1 MERLEITSGLN
12 PNNLENHNLN
22 YKYLFSSVR
31 LLDARMVGAE
41 KQVEGFILSSN
52 SILSQA
58 NEIKKQAE
66 SYVESFNDT
75 NKRLDNL
82 LADSGTSDAEVID
95 ARVNLAGEAKDTLKS
110 RIDAVEQTAVNASEK
125 SALYNKLYSTLSAY
139 SVPEKLNIDIPFDIQ
154 TSQNGEVVTNYDVA
168 ENKIPV
174 TKTYYVDVE
183 KGDNSNAGTETEPF
197 QSINRALRYADA
209 DEIVVQEGVYGWSHG
224 FSGYSQSKPFNL
236 IGKGDVLIGSHR
248 DGQTWE
254 LASGYSNTYSTNAS
268 SVIEVADIRG
278 KQTRFLD
285 KKSSVDDVEANPN
298 SYYIDTSNNIYVHTY
313 DNRKPDKHILPNMAQ
328 DALKIE
334 NVDKV
339 YFENINFTNS
349 VNITADQSDKA
360 LFAKNCQVM
369 LASSGNGFAI
379 TSIEKVIFQNCIAE
393 YAERDGFNY
402 HASNGIVPKAI
413 EIDCIGRHNG
423 RNGADQNN
431 GSTAHDGGQVLR
443 IRGEYY
449 GNSGP
454 NVIDVN
460 DNVVSVNVGVHA
472 HSSTATKG
480 TVSNSNFK
488 NGNVGTSFMYLINC
502 VSNNSD
508 FSVVTASSQGSVTE
522 IENSLLLD
530 PQTEV

>member
-1 MERLEITSGLN
+1 MERLEISSGLN
-12 PNNLENHNLN
+12 SNNLENHNLN
-22 YKYLFSSVR
+22 YRYLFSSLG
-31 LLDARMVGAE
+31 LLDKRMVGAE
-41 KQVEGFILSSN
+41 KQVESFILSSN

-58 NEIKKQAE
+58 NAVKEQAE
-66 SYVESFNDT
+66 SYVETFNDT

-82 LADSGTSDAEVID
+82 IADSGTSDAEVID
-95 ARVNLAGEAKDTLKS
+95 ARVNIEGEAKDTLKD

-139 SVPEKLNIDIPFDIQ
+139 SVPEKLNINVPFDIQ

-197 QSINRALRYADA
+197 QSINRALRYGDA
-209 DEIVVQEGVYGWSHG
+209 DEIVVQEGVYGWTNG
-224 FSGYSQSKPFNL
+224 FSGYSQVKPFNL
-236 IGKGDVLIGSHR
+236 IGKGDVFIGSHR

-268 SVIEVADIRG
+268 SVIEIADVKG
-278 KQTRFLD
+278 KQTRILD
-285 KKSSVDDVEANPN
+285 KKSSADEVEANPN

-328 DALKIE
+328 DALKLE
-334 NVDKV
+334 NVDKI
-339 YFENINFTNS
+339 YIENVNFTNS
-349 VNITADQSDKA
+349 VNVTADQTGKS
-360 LFAKNCQVM
+360 LFGKNCQVM

-379 TSIEKVIFQNCIAE
+379 TSIENVILQNCVAE
-393 YAERDGFNY
+393 YAQRDGFNY
-402 HASNGIVPKAI
+402 HVANGIVPKAI

-423 RNGADQNN
+423 RDSADQNN

>member
-12 PNNLENHNLN
+12 SNNLENHNLN
-22 YKYLFSSVR
+22 YQYLFSSFR

-41 KQVEGFILSSN
+41 NQVEGFILSAN
-52 SILSQA
+52 SILAQA
-58 NEIKKQAE
+58 NAIKNQAE
-66 SYVESFNDT
+66 GYVETFNDT

-82 LADSGTSDAEVID
+82 IAESGTSDAEVID
-95 ARVNLAGEAKDTLKS
+95 ARVDIEGDAKDTLKA

-125 SALYNKLYSTLSAY
+125 SALYDKLYGTLSSY
-139 SVPEKLNIDIPFDIQ
+139 SIPEKLNIDVPFDIQ
-154 TSQNGEVVTNYDVA
+154 TSQNGEVLTTYDVA

-174 TKTYYVDVE
+174 TKSYYVDIE
-183 KGDNSNAGTETEPF
+183 NGDNSNDGTESEPF
-197 QSINRALRYADA
+197 QSINRALRYGDA
-209 DEIVVQEGVYGWSHG
+209 DNIVVKSGSYGWSHG
-224 FSGYSQSKPFNL
+224 FSGYTQSKPFNL
-236 IGKGDVLIGSHR
+236 IGDGEVFIGAHR
-248 DGQTWE
+248 EGQTWE

-268 SVIEVADIRG
+268 SVIEIADVRG

-285 KKSSVDDVEANPN
+285 KKSSVDEVEASPN
-298 SYYIDTSNNIYVHTY
+298 SYFIDTSSNIYVHTY
-313 DNRKPDKHILPNMAQ
+313 NNRKPDKRILPNVGQGAVK
-328 DALKIE
+328 LE
-334 NVDKV
+334 NIDKV

-349 VNITADQSDKA
+349 VNITADQTDKA

-379 TSIEKVIFQNCIAE
+379 TSIEKIIFQNCIAE

-402 HASNGIVPKAI
+402 HVSNDIVPKAI

-423 RNGADQNN
+423 RDGADQNN
-431 GSTAHDGGQVLR
+431 GSTSHDGSQVLR
-443 IRGEYY
+443 IRGEYH

-472 HSSTATKG
+472 HSSTATED
-480 TVSNSNFK
+480 TISNSNFK
-488 NGNVGTSFMYLINC
+488 NGNVGTSFMYLVNC

-508 FSVVTASSQGSVTE
+508 YSVVTASSQGSVTE
-522 IENSLLLD
+522 IENSLLLE